1 MKVFCSGV
9 RRLKTSCSGAVCCHN
24 FIQYTILIKFKCNIQ
39 LFIIINST
47 LQPHSKQMQKTILKF
62 SLAVTLLGISV
73 TGKAQSVSINAS
85 GAAPD
90 TTAILDVNSS
100 TKGLLI
106 PRMTAQ
112 QKNSIANPATG
123 LLIYQTDGDS
133 GFYFFNGANWL
144 LLITSAVNTDKQNT
158 LIYTTKGF

>member
-1 MKVFCSGV
+1 M
-9 RRLKTSCSGAVCCHN
+9 AH
-24 FIQYTILIKFKCNIQ
+24 
-39 LFIIINST
+39 
-47 LQPHSKQMQKTILKF
+47 
-62 SLAVTLLGISV
+62 SV
-73 TGKAQSVSINAS
+73 TGKAQTVSINAS

-90 TTAILDVNSS
+90 TTAILDINST

-112 QKNSIANPATG
+112 QRNTIANPATG

-133 GFYFFNGANWL
+133 GFYYFNGASWFL
-144 LLITSAVNTDKQNT
+144 LLTSAVNTDKQNS